1 MESAD
6 GELKHKEFLADEN
19 SDPRRAIA
27 ERLVEDIPA
36 DACVLA
42 YNKVFECT
50 RLKEL
55 AEAFPDLSEHLLCIR
70 DHIRDLLDVFRDG
83 FVYDRAMEGSFSIK
97 KVLPALFPND
107 PNLDYHSL
115 MDVHNGTEAT
125 DTYLSLRGKEEG
137 ERLRL
142 RESLLKYCGLDTLAM
157 VMLWQRLRE
166 FCV

>member
-1 MESAD
+1 M
-6 GELKHKEFLADEN
+6 
-19 SDPRRAIA
+19 PT
-27 ERLVEDIPA
+27 PA
-36 DACVLA
+36 ARSPNGWSRISPPTPASSPTTL
-42 YNKVFECT
+42 
-50 RLKEL
+50 
-55 AEAFPDLSEHLLCIR
+55 LSVR

-97 KVLPALFPND
+97 KVLPALFPDD

-125 DTYLSLRGKEEG
+125 DTYLSFRGKEKE

-157 VMLWQRLRE
+157 TLLWQRLRE
-166 FCV
+166 FCACEAV

>member
-1 MESAD
+1 M
-6 GELKHKEFLADEN
+6 
-19 SDPRRAIA
+19 
-27 ERLVEDIPA
+27 
-36 DACVLA
+36 
-42 YNKVFECT
+42 FECT

-55 AEAFPDLSEHLLCIR
+55 AEAFPDLSEHLLSVR

-97 KVLPALFPND
+97 KVLPALFPDD

-115 MDVHNGTEAT
+115 MDVHNGIEAT
-125 DTYLSLRGKEEG
+125 DTYLSLRGKEKE

-157 VMLWQRLRE
+157 VLLWQRLRE